1 MTPCGQIKPARHAVL
16 QLRQAGGGAG
26 LIRRVAA
33 TARIDPR
40 PVTRGSE
47 EPDPF
52 FFLFEGAPKRTEPCE
67 EGSGEGQPTRA
78 VKSRVKPERSIHL
91 LTTASSGRGSV
102 SNCSRKQFTL
112 DELIQRYEVLVRLRR
127 MLGSDDFDR
136 LAPREISA
144 MLRIARSTMRIRVP

>member
-52 FFLFEGAPKRTEPCE
+52 SFLFEGAPKRTEPCE

-91 LTTASSGRGSV
+91 LTTDLGAPLSPKSGGH
-102 SNCSRKQFTL
+102 
-112 DELIQRYEVLVRLRR
+112 
-127 MLGSDDFDR
+127 G
-136 LAPREISA
+136 
-144 MLRIARSTMRIRVP
+144 

>member
-16 QLRQAGGGAG
+16 HLRQAGGGAG

-91 LTTASSGRGSV
+91 LTTRFAAPSASRTPRAGA
-102 SNCSRKQFTL
+102 
-112 DELIQRYEVLVRLRR
+112 RR
-127 MLGSDDFDR
+127 VGCR
-136 LAPREISA
+136 P
-144 MLRIARSTMRIRVP
+144 